1 MQQALIAKGVPEAAI
16 FCDYAG
22 FSTLDSVVRA
32 RKVFG
37 ESRITIISQAFHN
50 QRAIWL
56 AQQYGIDAIGVNAP
70 DLNKRHGTYTRI
82 REKLARVSA
91 VLDAKILHR
100 QPKYLGAGVTIGLI
114 AHTGALLAS
123 KMPECVAAHW
133 QGRKGVLH

>member
-1 MQQALIAKGVPEAAI
+1 M
-16 FCDYAG
+16 
-22 FSTLDSVVRA
+22 VRA

-70 DLNKRHGTYTRI
+70 DLNKGTEPTHDFGKSWRG
-82 REKLARVSA
+82 LAQCWMPKFCIVSLNIWA
-91 VLDAKILHR
+91 LASL
-100 QPKYLGAGVTIGLI
+100 LGLI

>member
-1 MQQALIAKGVPEAAI
+1 M
-16 FCDYAG
+16 
-22 FSTLDSVVRA
+22 VRA

-70 DLNKRHGTYTRI
+70 DLNKRHGTYTRL

-91 VLDAKILHR
+91 VLDAKFCIVSLNIWA
-100 QPKYLGAGVTIGLI
+100 LASLLGLI

-123 KMPECVAAHW
+123 KCQSAS
-133 QGRKGVLH
+133 QRTGKGGKACYIDEKSFLESADVYDTFRCNWD